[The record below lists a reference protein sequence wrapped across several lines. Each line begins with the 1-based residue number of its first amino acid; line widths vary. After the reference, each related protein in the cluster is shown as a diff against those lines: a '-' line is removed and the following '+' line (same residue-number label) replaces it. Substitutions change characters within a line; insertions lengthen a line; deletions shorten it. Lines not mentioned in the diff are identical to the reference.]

1 MFCNASIENI
11 CRGQILHL
19 VIVRIFALLV
29 DYDYFACTLN
39 MIRYNTLRLELCNK
53 LGPWY
58 L

>member
-19 VIVRIFALLV
+19 VIVRIFALPV
-29 DYDYFACTLN
+29 DYDYFACTIN

-53 LGPWY
+53 LGP
-58 L
+58 